1 MRSLRSLVER
11 QITKAQASG
20 ILNGLKG
27 SGKPLPDRRVEARG
41 EASISAGMRIMAE
54 AGVLPE
60 EFRLK
65 KELEAARH
73 TYSKYST
80 DAERKAAMKQ
90 LADLEM
96 RYGIAR
102 DARRKFMS

>member
-11 QITKAQASG
+11 QIAKAQASG
-20 ILNGLKG
+20 ILSSLKG
-27 SGKPLPDRRVEARG
+27 AGHPLPDRRVEARG

-60 EFRLK
+60 EFTLK
-65 KELEAARH
+65 KELESARS
-73 TYSKYST
+73 TYSKCKT
-80 DAERKAAMKQ
+80 DAERKEAMQQ
-90 LADLEM
+90 LADLEL

-102 DARRKFMS
+102 DARRKFMT